1 MADQIIGEIS
11 LGESTKLTFS
21 LSKWRG
27 RSFAKVR
34 KFVATQRYSGA
45 TKSGLV
51 MEKKLLC
58 EVIGA
63 LSDLERS
70 LPAQSE
76 QEIKRITKNS
86 TDYIKITTLPAE
98 DGEKLPAVDVREFV
112 DAPAYQGPTKHGIR
126 FRWNLL
132 PDVLACFRKQ
142 MMVICEGERNEPSLF
157 GTGFFA
163 APYEVPPK
171 ASQSTQSDGI
181 IELLGE
187 TVKLFPDAFLDG
199 TPSDGNRMTIPED
212 PLQMDQDNAGNYQLK
227 TDVRV
232 FCAVRNPAEGNFII
246 YSQMRGHRN
255 IVIPRTMIHVFK
267 SVKAYENYVRSIQ
280 TKLIAEVFKRVGQR
294 SVAEYEARKKMV
306 EAGLPWLLSE

>member
-1 MADQIIGEIS
+1 MADQIIGEIL
-11 LGESTKLTFS
+11 LGGSTKLIFS
-21 LSKWRG
+21 MSEWRG
-27 RSFAKVR
+27 RSFANVR
-34 KFVATQRYSGA
+34 KFVATQKYSGA

-63 LSDLERS
+63 LSELERS
-70 LPAQSE
+70 LPSQTE

-112 DAPAYQGPTKHGIR
+112 DAPAYHGPTKRGIR

-142 MMVICEGERNEPSLF
+142 LKVLGEGERNEPSLF
-157 GTGFFA
+157 GTGYFA
-163 APYEVPPK
+163 EPDEEQQK
-171 ASQSTQSDGI
+171 ASQSVQSDGI
-181 IELLGE
+181 VELLGAA
-187 TVKLFPDAFLDG
+187 VKLFPDAFLDG
-199 TPSDGNRMTIPED
+199 VPSGGNRMTIPED
-212 PLQMDQDNAGNYQLK
+212 PLQLDQDNAGNYHLK
-227 TDVRV
+227 TDECV

-246 YSQMRGHRN
+246 YSQMRGHRS
-255 IVIPRTMIHVFK
+255 IVVPKMMIHVFK
-267 SVKAYENYVRSIQ
+267 SVKAYENYVRSVQ
-280 TKLIAEVFKRVGQR
+280 TKLIAKVLKEVGQR
-294 SVAEYEARKKMV
+294 SVAEYEARKKMG